1 MNDQVVMSTPPR
13 PAPVPDPPAS
23 GRRPTLRRI
32 VDGGIIALL
41 VLSPLPAA
49 SVPAWAVLGIE
60 LAVAVL
66 AAAYALL
73 EPKPRVNPEAL
84 RSLGR
89 VRYAAAGFF
98 AYLMLQVLPLPSGLV
113 RILSPAT
120 YGFRRLY
127 DPGFAGLKFMTLSL
141 VPGRTI
147 EQGLELLAY
156 FLLGFLVI
164 RTVTRGSGVRR
175 IIAILAGCGV
185 FQTLYGLSQLP
196 AAAPRI
202 LFYSKAFSL
211 SSVTGTFVNRSH
223 LSGYLEMIVPL
234 VIGLLIARMNLFSF
248 GVKGARE
255 RFQLMMSQGIA
266 GNLALAGAV
275 VVMSLGIARS
285 NSRAGLVVL
294 GTVFFLFVGFSVLA
308 YGRVAYRELWIRNLI
323 RLTVLVILVMALAI
337 GIGSTIQRFALDNLL
352 HEDRPL
358 YWANVADM
366 LRAFPLFGTGLGTF
380 AAVYPAYEARGGPE
394 LLLSHAHNDYLEFLS
409 ELGLVGAA
417 LLLGLV
423 LWLAV
428 RSFVVWK
435 ERRSPEAKGLALGGI
450 VSLAGMA
457 IHAVTDFN
465 LHIPANLVLFTV
477 VLGLTFVSAH
487 HRKT

>member
-1 MNDQVVMSTPPR
+1 MSTPLQAA
-13 PAPVPDPPAS
+13 PAATHRDSV
-23 GRRPTLRRI
+23 RRPPLRRI

-49 SVPAWAVLGIE
+49 SVPGWSVLAIE
-60 LAVAVL
+60 LTVAAL
-66 AAAYALL
+66 AAAYVLL
-73 EPKPRVNPEAL
+73 EPKPRVNPEARGAL
-84 RSLGR
+84 RP
-89 VRYAAAGFF
+89 VRYAAAGVF
-98 AYLMLQVLPLPSGLV
+98 AYLLFQVLPLPSGLV

-164 RTVTRGSGVRR
+164 RTVTHSSQVRR
-175 IIAILAGCGV
+175 IISILAGCGV

-202 LFYSKAFSL
+202 LFYPKVFSL
-211 SSVTGTFVNRSH
+211 GSVTGTFVNRSH
-223 LSGYLEMIVPL
+223 FSGYLEMIVPL
-234 VIGLLIARMNLFSF
+234 VVGLLIARMNLFSF
-248 GVKGARE
+248 GVKGTRE
-255 RFQLMMSQGIA
+255 RIQLMMSQGLA

-275 VVMSLGIARS
+275 VIMSLGIARS

-294 GTVFFLFVGFSVLA
+294 GTSFFLFVGFSVLA
-308 YGRVAYRELWIRNLI
+308 YGRAAYRELWIRNLI
-323 RLTVLVILVMALAI
+323 RITILVILVMALAI

-358 YWANVADM
+358 YWANIADT

-394 LLLSHAHNDYLEFLS
+394 LLLSHAHNDYLEYLS
-409 ELGLVGAA
+409 ELGLAGAA

-423 LWLAV
+423 AWLAV
-428 RSFVVWK
+428 RSFLVWR

-450 VSLAGMA
+450 VALSGMA
-457 IHAVTDFN
+457 VHTVTDFN

-477 VLGLTFVSAH
+477 VLGLTLVSAC
-487 HRKT
+487 HRKS